1 MKEKNNEDCNVISTL
16 RLLRLLVKHAWELR
30 NVLEDGL
37 AVTPTAPWKGI
48 IPQLFSRLS
57 HPEAYVRQSIS
68 DLLCRVAEDA
78 PHLIVYPAVVGSST
92 TKLDTK
98 PQSETGKHFCMLCFD
113 KHFQASQDF
122 ASLCDSENIFIV
134 VVFLTS

>member
-1 MKEKNNEDCNVISTL
+1 MQTSVADMDNEDWNVISTL
-16 RLLRLLVKHAWELR
+16 RVLRLLVKHAWELR
-30 NVLEDGL
+30 NVLENGL

-92 TKLDTK
+92 TRVSTK
-98 PQSETGKHFCMLCFD
+98 PESETGQLS
-113 KHFQASQDF
+113 AY
-122 ASLCDSENIFIV
+122 
-134 VVFLTS
+134 

>member
-1 MKEKNNEDCNVISTL
+1 MISTL

-57 HPEAYVRQSIS
+57 HPEGYVRQSIS

-98 PQSETGKHFCMLCFD
+98 SQSETGKD
-113 KHFQASQDF
+113 KK
-122 ASLCDSENIFIV
+122 LLIIKIITEV
-134 VVFLTS
+134 